1 MNRKIEKRTFELQ
14 KTISQTELLGLK
26 NQINP
31 HFFYNVLNFLYSQS
45 LQSFDKLSDPILT
58 LSEMM
63 RYSIIENLENNKV
76 LLENEIGYLQNFI
89 KLENLQNDGNK
100 KIKLNVLGNPQYRR
114 IIPLCLVP
122 FIENIY
128 RYAEIDNRKEYL
140 IVTLEIHE
148 EKISLSSIYRKNK
161 NVMEAIVNEDFY
173 KIKQNII
180 TKYSSKCSVEFNFK
194 NQVYTFLCTISL

>member
-1 MNRKIEKRTFELQ
+1 MRRFELQ

-45 LQSFDKLSDPILT
+45 LQSFHKLSDPILT

-63 RYSIIENLENNKV
+63 RYSIIESFDNEKVSLES
-76 LLENEIGYLQNFI
+76 EIKYLQNFI
-89 KLENLQNDGNK
+89 KLENIQNDGNK
-100 KIKLNVLGNPQYRR
+100 KIRLNIIGNPQYRR

-128 RYAEIDNRKEYL
+128 KYSKVNSKVTFIN
-140 IVTLEIHE
+140 VTLEIDKE
-148 EKISLSSIYRKNK
+148 EINISSSYEKEENIL
-161 NVMEAIVNEDFY
+161 EEIIFEDFY
-173 KIKQNII
+173 KIKQDII
-180 TKYSSKCSVEFNFK
+180 TKYSNNCYVESNLQGQF
-194 NQVYTFLCTISL
+194 YTFLCTISL